1 MITVE
6 QMLGIGRDC
15 GLNTVYEAWSQVQS
29 HWDVFFEHDKFA
41 EQQTVLNYEM
51 FEKGLLELNEDGKT
65 RYKWP
70 EKDETIVD
78 AMNRLGMVYVEPNWD
93 VDKPD
98 EACLAEGNLLGMCG
112 CPCDDS
118 VFDNPEGGDGVL

>member
-1 MITVE
+1 MINVE
-6 QMLGIGRDC
+6 QMLNIGRDC

-51 FEKGLLELNEDGKT
+51 FEKGLLELNEDGKA

-78 AMNRLGMVYVEPNWD
+78 AMNRLGMVYVEPDWD
-93 VDKPD
+93 NS
-98 EACLAEGNLLGMCG
+98 EFG
-112 CPCDDS
+112 
-118 VFDNPEGGDGVL
+118 NPEEGDGVL

>member
-1 MITVE
+1 M
-6 QMLGIGRDC
+6 
-15 GLNTVYEAWSQVQS
+15 
-29 HWDVFFEHDKFA
+29 FFEHDKFA

-78 AMNRLGMVYVEPNWD
+78 AMNRLGMVYVEPDWD
-93 VDKPD
+93 KI
-98 EACLAEGNLLGMCG
+98 ENESRLAEGNMWGL
-112 CPCDDS
+112 PCDDI
-118 VFDNPEGGDGVL
+118 VLDNPEEGDGVL

>member
-1 MITVE
+1 MINVE
-6 QMLGIGRDC
+6 QMLNIGRDC
-15 GLNTVYEAWSQVQS
+15 GLITVYEAWSQVQS

-78 AMNRLGMVYVEPNWD
+78 AMNRLGMAYVEPDWGKIEN
-93 VDKPD
+93 
-98 EACLAEGNLLGMCG
+98 ESRLAEGNICG
-112 CPCDDS
+112 LHCDYIVLD
-118 VFDNPEGGDGVL
+118 DPEEDDGVL

>member
-1 MITVE
+1 MISVE
-6 QMLGIGRDC
+6 QMLNIGRDC

-29 HWDVFFEHDKFA
+29 HWDVFFELDKFA

-78 AMNRLGMVYVEPNWD
+78 AMNRLGMVYVEPDWD
-93 VDKPD
+93 KI
-98 EACLAEGNLLGMCG
+98 ENESRLAEGNICG
-112 CPCDDS
+112 LPCDDI
-118 VFDNPEGGDGVL
+118 VLDNPEEGDGVL

>member
-29 HWDVFFEHDKFA
+29 HWDAFFSYDNFHQ
-41 EQQTVLNYEM
+41 EQSDLNDEM
-51 FEKGLLELNEDGKT
+51 FEKGLLELNEEGQTK
-65 RYKWP
+65 YKWP
-70 EKDETIVD
+70 EKGETIVD
-78 AMNRLGMVYVEPNWD
+78 AMNRLGMTYVEPDWD
-93 VDKPD
+93 KIAD
-98 EACLAEGNLLGMCG
+98 ESRLAEGNLMGMCG

-118 VFDNPEGGDGVL
+118 VFDNPEDGDGVL

>member
-29 HWDVFFEHDKFA
+29 HWDAFFNYDNFHQ
-41 EQQTVLNYEM
+41 EQSDLNDEM

-78 AMNRLGMVYVEPNWD
+78 AMNRLGMTYVEPDWG
-93 VDKPD
+93 KIAD
-98 EACLAEGNLLGMCG
+98 ESRLAGGNLLGMCG

-118 VFDNPEGGDGVL
+118 VFDNPEDGDGVL

>member
-1 MITVE
+1 MINVE
-6 QMLGIGRDC
+6 QMLNIGRDC
-15 GLNTVYEAWSQVQS
+15 GLITVYEACSQVQS
-29 HWDVFFEHDKFA
+29 HWDVFFELDKFA

-78 AMNRLGMVYVEPNWD
+78 AMNRLGMVYVEPDWD
-93 VDKPD
+93 KIENESRP
-98 EACLAEGNLLGMCG
+98 AEGNIWL
-112 CPCDDS
+112 PCDDI
-118 VFDNPEGGDGVL
+118 VLDNPGEGDGVL

>member
-1 MITVE
+1 MINVE
-6 QMLGIGRDC
+6 QMLNIGRDC
-15 GLNTVYEAWSQVQS
+15 GLITVYEAWSQVQS
-29 HWDVFFEHDKFA
+29 HWDVFFELDKFA

-78 AMNRLGMVYVEPNWD
+78 AMNRLGMVYVEPDWD
-93 VDKPD
+93 KI
-98 EACLAEGNLLGMCG
+98 ENESRLAEGNIGEL
-112 CPCDDS
+112 PCDDI
-118 VFDNPEGGDGVL
+118 VLDNPEEGDGVL

>member
-1 MITVE
+1 MINVE
-6 QMLGIGRDC
+6 QMLNIGRDC

-51 FEKGLLELNEDGKT
+51 FEKGLLELSEDGKT

-78 AMNRLGMVYVEPNWD
+78 AMNRLGMVYVEPDWD
-93 VDKPD
+93 KI
-98 EACLAEGNLLGMCG
+98 ENESRLAEGNICRLPWDDIVLG
-112 CPCDDS
+112 
-118 VFDNPEGGDGVL
+118 NPEEGDGVL